1 VEHETV
7 DEGVVISIDVKETEL
22 EKGSTVTLTV
32 SAGVSGIAVPDL
44 LNNTAEEA
52 ERKLRSLG
60 LQMNKTEVYH
70 DTVEAGRVISQSPVN
85 GNKVPNNS
93 AISVTVSKG
102 KEEVKIRVPNLVG
115 YSEQDGTIM
124 AIEAGLEIGSVA
136 KEYSSEVEEG
146 NICYQSY
153 SHGSYVDPGTS
164 IDIKISMGPED
175 ITYKYNASFAAPS
188 VEEAP
193 GYLTGSEVEIKL
205 VADDGKVL
213 LETKTSSFPK
223 AANFYVL
230 TSSGGTLTMTYT
242 VHGTGETKSFTRRIE
257 FVRE

>member
-1 VEHETV
+1 
-7 DEGVVISIDVKETEL
+7 
-22 EKGSTVTLTV
+22 
-32 SAGVSGIAVPDL
+32 
-44 LNNTAEEA
+44 
-52 ERKLRSLG
+52 
-60 LQMNKTEVYH
+60 MKT
-70 DTVEAGRVISQSPVN
+70 D
-85 GNKVPNNS
+85 
-93 AISVTVSKG
+93 
-102 KEEVKIRVPNLVG
+102 
-115 YSEQDGTIM
+115 
-124 AIEAGLEIGSVA
+124 
-136 KEYSSEVEEG
+136 
-146 NICYQSY
+146 NIKYKDKQKRCYQSY

-223 AANFYVL
+223 AANFYGL

>member
-1 VEHETV
+1 
-7 DEGVVISIDVKETEL
+7 
-22 EKGSTVTLTV
+22 
-32 SAGVSGIAVPDL
+32 
-44 LNNTAEEA
+44 
-52 ERKLRSLG
+52 
-60 LQMNKTEVYH
+60 
-70 DTVEAGRVISQSPVN
+70 
-85 GNKVPNNS
+85 
-93 AISVTVSKG
+93 
-102 KEEVKIRVPNLVG
+102 
-115 YSEQDGTIM
+115 M

-164 IDIKISMGPED
+164 IDIKISMGPEN

-223 AANFYVL
+223 AANFYGL